1 MKKIMTVTAML
12 VFAISMFAKDIK
24 TVVFTTLPQM
34 HCENCEN
41 KIKGNLRFEKGIK
54 QITTSVP
61 DQKVTIEYDA
71 DKTTPENIAK
81 GFAKIGYEATVVTGE
96 AKKKGCSGCS
106 KKADATKGNCCKKN
120 GEKKEGSCSEKAE
133 AVKGNCCK
141 KNGEKKEGSCS
152 EKAEAVKGNCCKKDG
167 EKKEGNCCKKAEVK
181 KEGCGGCSKKAEAVK
196 GNCSTK

>member
-106 KKADATKGNCCKKN
+106 KKADATKG
-120 GEKKEGSCSEKAE
+120 S
-133 AVKGNCCK
+133 
-141 KNGEKKEGSCS
+141 
-152 EKAEAVKGNCCKKDG
+152 CCKKDG
-167 EKKEGNCCKKAEVK
+167 EKKEGSCCSEKAEVK
-181 KEGCGGCSKKAEAVK
+181 KEGCGGCSKKADATKGSCCKKDGEKKAGSCCSEKAEAKKEGCGGCAKKAEAAK
-196 GNCSTK
+196 GSCCKK